1 MRIYMDND
9 IYKDVVKLQL
19 IFQTL
24 SDSSRLKILKY
35 INDKECSV
43 TQITEGTRL
52 SQPLVSHHLRTL
64 RERQILETNRDGPFI
79 YYRIKDKRLLEIFSM
94 ILEVAGPLDAGD
106 VSNSFSCGPMKWK

>member
-1 MRIYMDND
+1 MYDD
-9 IYKDVVKLQL
+9 LYKDVGKLQL

-43 TQITEGTRL
+43 SQIVEGTKL

-64 RERQILETNRDGPFI
+64 RERQILETNRNGPFI
-79 YYRIKDKRLLEIFSM
+79 YYRIRDKRLLEIFEM
-94 ILEVAGPLDAGD
+94 IMEVFCPLDTTEAGG
-106 VSNSFSCGPMKWK
+106 SFMCGPMKWK